1 MASTTPS
8 QEVGTPI
15 PANTAHAISV
25 TLPTW
30 KATVGYEE
38 GHEWVVSKMK
48 LGYPR
53 FFIHGVV
60 QDLAK
65 KIEAKYGRTG
75 ERCMVFPS
83 YHVAKRCREFI
94 KEKSPDKTAARRV
107 LKLTTPPPLSDSEL
121 SSVIECTIACVIF
134 PLADFPIAKQY
145 WQHSGEGISSRMAE
159 YVVKELFDKEG
170 KDPVRL
176 QSRNKQELQAQQI
189 QRKSPSI
196 SASIRSNSLSQNE
209 NVDLE
214 FTSFIEQKYGRV
226 LDLKFAKQAKI
237 ALRRRIS
244 GNAAH
249 LHDDAA
255 SLNGE
260 SSKHRGE
267 HIPEDDVYLYPTG
280 MAAIFNAHQALLGIF
295 LPAKKSVCYGFPYVD
310 TLNILRKF
318 GPGCIF
324 YGHGDDEALDELEN
338 GLQAGEIDIMGLF
351 CECPS
356 NPLLKTPNL
365 QRIRALADKYKFAV
379 VVDET
384 VGNFLN
390 ISVFPYADVVV
401 SSLTKIFSGDSNV
414 MGGSL
419 ILNAS
424 MPMYKELKEYFVLDY
439 EDNYWAEDALYLERN
454 SRDFENRSLKVNE
467 TSLAVVELFNSSPL
481 IAHVFYPSL
490 SESKKYYDAIKTPSG
505 GYGGLISILF
515 KEPMNAVNFFD
526 AINLHKGPSLGTNFT
541 LACPYTILAHYTEI
555 EEVAEWGVDKN
566 LIRIS
571 IGLEDKDELLSTLR
585 KSLECCEN
593 NES

>member
-1 MASTTPS
+1 MSLVTPS

-15 PANTAHAISV
+15 PPNTAHAISV

-38 GHEWVVSKMK
+38 GHDWVVSKMK

-53 FFIHGVV
+53 FFIHGIV

-65 KIEAKYGRTG
+65 RIEAKYGRTG

-83 YHVAKRCREFI
+83 YQVAKRCREFI
-94 KEKSPDKTAARRV
+94 KEKSSDTSAARRV
-107 LKLTTPPPLSDSEL
+107 LKLTTAPPSNDSQL
-121 SSVIECTIACVIF
+121 SSIIECTIACVIF

-159 YVVKELFDKEG
+159 YVVKELFEREG
-170 KDPVRL
+170 KDPVRSN
-176 QSRNKQELQAQQI
+176 SRNKQELQAQQI
-189 QRKSPSI
+189 QRNSPSI
-196 SASIRSNSLSQNE
+196 SATIRSNSMSQNE
-209 NVDLE
+209 NVDME
-214 FTSFIEQKYGRV
+214 FNSFIEQKYGRV

-244 GNAAH
+244 GNAGH
-249 LHDDAA
+249 LNLMDQ
-255 SLNGE
+255 SE
-260 SSKHRGE
+260 SELLKKRGE
-267 HIPEDDVYLYPTG
+267 HISEDDVYLYATG
-280 MAAIFNAHQALLGIF
+280 MAAIFNAHQALLDIF
-295 LPAKKSVCYGFPYVD
+295 VPAKKSVCYGFPYVD

-324 YGHGDDEALDELEN
+324 YGHGDDESLDELEA
-338 GLQAGEIDIMGLF
+338 GLKAGDIDIMGLF

-365 QRIRALADKYKFAV
+365 PRIRSLADKYGFAV

-390 ISVFPYADVVV
+390 ISVYPYADVIV

-419 ILNAS
+419 ILNSS
-424 MPMYKELKEYFVLDY
+424 MPLYEKLKGYFTTNY

-454 SRDFENRSLKVNE
+454 SRDFESRSSKVNE
-467 TSLAVVELFNSSPL
+467 TSLAVVDLFQKSPL
-481 IAHVFYPSL
+481 VSHVFYPSL
-490 SESKKYYDAIKTPSG
+490 SESKKYYDAIKTPAG

-515 KEPMNAVNFFD
+515 REPQDAVMFFD

-541 LACPYTILAHYTEI
+541 LACPYTILAHYTEL

-571 IGLEDKDELLSTLR
+571 IGLEDKDELLSTLTS
-585 KSLECCEN
+585 SLRCCGN
-593 NES
+593 Y

>member
-1 MASTTPS
+1 MSTPS

-38 GHEWVVSKMK
+38 GHDWVVQKMN

-53 FFIHGVV
+53 FFIHSIV

-65 KIEAKYGRTG
+65 RIETKYGRQG
-75 ERCMVFPS
+75 ERCMVFPL
-83 YHVAKRCREFI
+83 YKVAKRCREFI
-94 KEKSPDKTAARRV
+94 KEKSEDKTAARRV
-107 LKLTTPPPLSDSEL
+107 LKLTTPAPVSDADL
-121 SSVIECTIACVIF
+121 SSIIECTIACVIF
-134 PLADFPIAKQY
+134 PLADFAIAKQY

-159 YVVKELFDKEG
+159 YVVKELFEKEG
-170 KDPVRL
+170 KDP
-176 QSRNKQELQAQQI
+176 SRVHSRHKQELQAQQI

-196 SASIRSNSLSQNE
+196 SATIRSNSLSQNE
-209 NVDLE
+209 GVDLE
-214 FTSFIEQKYGRV
+214 FNSFIEQKYGRV
-226 LDLKFAKQAKI
+226 LDLKFAKHAKI

-244 GNAAH
+244 GNAGH
-249 LHDDAA
+249 A
-255 SLNGE
+255 SDLKNNSDTE
-260 SSKHRGE
+260 PLKKRGE
-267 HIPEDDVYLYPTG
+267 HISEDDVYLYPTG
-280 MAAIFNAHQALLGIF
+280 MASIFNAHQALLNIF
-295 LPAKKSVCYGFPYVD
+295 EPAKKSVCYGFPYVD

-324 YGHGDDEALDELEN
+324 YGHGDDESLDELEE
-338 GLQAGEIDIMGLF
+338 GLLTGEIDIMGLF

-365 QRIRALADKYKFAV
+365 PRIRELADKYGFAV

-419 ILNAS
+419 ILNS
-424 MPMYKELKEYFVLDY
+424 SLPLYEKLKEYFTSNY

-454 SRDFENRSLKVNE
+454 SRDFETRSMKVNK
-467 TSLAVVELFNSSPL
+467 TSLAVVDLFNKSPL
-481 IAHVFYPSL
+481 ISHVFYPSL
-490 SESKKYYDAIKTPSG
+490 SESKKYYDAIKTSSG

-515 KEPMNAVNFFD
+515 GEPSDAITFFD

-541 LACPYTILAHYTEI
+541 LACPYTILAHYTEL

-571 IGLEDKDELLSTLR
+571 IGLEDEEELLETLK
-585 KSLECCEN
+585 KSLEGCGKV
-593 NES
+593 

>member
-1 MASTTPS
+1 MSQVSPS

-15 PANTAHAISV
+15 PPNTAHAISV

-30 KATVGYEE
+30 NATVGYEE
-38 GHEWVVSKMK
+38 GHDWVVSKMK

-53 FFIHGVV
+53 FFIHGIV

-65 KIEAKYGRTG
+65 RIEAKYGRTG

-83 YHVAKRCREFI
+83 YKVAKRCREFI
-94 KEKSPDKTAARRV
+94 KEKSEDKIAPRRV
-107 LKLTTPPPLSDSEL
+107 LKLTTPPPMSDSEL

-134 PLADFPIAKQY
+134 PLSDFPIAKQY

-159 YVVKELFDKEG
+159 YVVKELFEKED
-170 KDPVRL
+170 KDPARIH
-176 QSRNKQELQAQQI
+176 SRNKQELQAQQI

-244 GNAAH
+244 GNAGH
-249 LHDDAA
+249 LNDTA
-255 SLNGE
+255 LNGE
-260 SSKHRGE
+260 NASLKKRGE
-267 HIPEDDVYLYPTG
+267 HISENDVYLYPTG
-280 MAAIFNAHQALLGIF
+280 MAAIFNAHQSLLNIF
-295 LPAKKSVCYGFPYVD
+295 SPAKKSVCYGFPYVD

-324 YGHGDDEALDELEN
+324 YGHGDDIALDELEA
-338 GLQAGEIDIMGLF
+338 GLESGEIDIMGLF

-365 QRIRALADKYKFAV
+365 PRIRALADKFGFAV

-390 ISVFPYADVVV
+390 ISVYSYADIIV

-419 ILNAS
+419 ILNS
-424 MPMYKELKEYFVLDY
+424 SLPLYERLKAYFTSDY

-454 SRDFENRSLKVNE
+454 SRDFESRSMKVNE
-467 TSLAVVELFNSSPL
+467 TSLAVVDLFKTSPL
-481 IAHVFYPSL
+481 ISNVFYPSL
-490 SESKKYYDAIKTPSG
+490 AESKKYYDAIKTPAG

-515 KEPMNAVNFFD
+515 KEPQDAVAFFD

-541 LACPYTILAHYTEI
+541 LACPYTILAHYTEL

-571 IGLEDKDELLSTLR
+571 VGLEDQEELLLTL
-585 KSLECCEN
+585 KSSLSRCGKC
-593 NES
+593 